1 MRYEHTKLPTQG
13 ARITV
18 NADGS
23 LDVPGGP
30 IISAEMRLRHI
41 HWTEAAD
48 LIIKGVANTIA
59 AKELTYDLARRRK
72 AIRASKRELASRRNV
87 EEVMQRLIP
96 GATLKSCADFG
107 DAITQHMA
115 D

>member
-1 MRYEHTKLPTQG
+1 MRYEHIKLPAQV

-18 NADGS
+18 SADGS
-23 LDVPGGP
+23 LDVPGRP
-30 IISAEMRLRHI
+30 IISAEVRLRHI

-59 AKELTYDLARRRK
+59 AKELTYDLARRR
-72 AIRASKRELASRRNV
+72 NV

-96 GATLKSCADFG
+96 GATLKSCAGFG
-107 DAITQHMA
+107 DAIIQRMA

>member
-1 MRYEHTKLPTQG
+1 MRDEHIKLPAQV

-18 NADGS
+18 SADGS
-23 LDVPGGP
+23 LDVPGRP
-30 IISAEMRLRHI
+30 IISAEVRLRHI

-59 AKELTYDLARRRK
+59 AKELTYDLARRR
-72 AIRASKRELASRRNV
+72 NV

>member
-1 MRYEHTKLPTQG
+1 MRYEHIKLPAQV

-23 LDVPGGP
+23 LDVPGRP
-30 IISAEMRLRHI
+30 IISAEVRLRHI

-59 AKELTYDLARRRK
+59 AKELTYDLARRR
-72 AIRASKRELASRRNV
+72 NV

>member
-1 MRYEHTKLPTQG
+1 MRYEHTKLPAQG

-23 LDVPGGP
+23 LAVPVRTLIRLIEGDGIGIAPGGN
-30 IISAEMRLRHI
+30 IGHGLAVF
-41 HWTEAAD
+41 EATHGTAP
-48 LIIKGVANTIA
+48 GVVGKDRVN
-59 AKELTYDLARRRK
+59 
-72 AIRASKRELASRRNV
+72 
-87 EEVMQRLIP
+87 P
-96 GATLKSCADFG
+96 GATLKSCAGFG

>member
-1 MRYEHTKLPTQG
+1 MRYEHTKLPAQG

-23 LDVPGGP
+23 LDVPGRP
-30 IISAEMRLRHI
+30 IILSAEMRLRHI
-41 HWTEAAD
+41 HWTEADD

-59 AKELTYDLARRRK
+59 AKELTYDLARRR
-72 AIRASKRELASRRNV
+72 NV

-96 GATLKSCADFG
+96 GATLKSCAGFG
-107 DAITQHMA
+107 DAIIQRMA

>member
-1 MRYEHTKLPTQG
+1 MSYEHTKLPAQV

-23 LDVPGGP
+23 LDVPGRP
-30 IISAEMRLRHI
+30 IISAEVRLRHI

-59 AKELTYDLARRRK
+59 AKELTYDLARRR
-72 AIRASKRELASRRNV
+72 NV

-96 GATLKSCADFG
+96 GATLKSCAGFG
-107 DAITQHMA
+107 DAIIQRMA